1 MAENF
6 VNGSDMPSHHASLC
20 PECAAPLAADGV
32 CLACMFGEA
41 LTAKD
46 VEGGR
51 EEADSRF
58 GIFAP
63 QLAGRFG
70 KYILRRKLGA
80 GGMGVIWEAED
91 TAVQRVVALKMI
103 RGFVFATEQDKL
115 RFRTEAQAVAQL
127 DHPHIVPVYE
137 VGEVEGQPFFT
148 MKLLEGDALSG
159 RLKAGAL
166 GAKDAAGIMEKLA
179 RAVQHAHER
188 GVLHRD
194 LKPGNVLFDRVGEPF
209 LTDFGLAKLADSEQ
223 GLTLSHAQV
232 GTPQYMSPEQA
243 RGRARDVT
251 TASDVWALGAMLYQM
266 LTGRLPFPGSTPA
279 EIFSHVAHDEPV
291 SLRTLAASADS
302 DLETLCLRCLEKE
315 PSRRLP
321 SAGELADELQRWLRG
336 EPIRSRRVTGR
347 ERALRW
353 MRRHPWRVAAA
364 SALVFSLLAGTI
376 VSLAMWRRSE
386 TNRRTAVAS
395 GEKAT

>member
-1 MAENF
+1 MVENF

-46 VEGGR
+46 VEGER

-115 RFRTEAQAVAQL
+115 RFRTEAQAVAHL

-137 VGEVEGQPFFT
+137 VGELEGQPFFT

-166 GAKDAAGIMEKLA
+166 GVKDAAGIMEKLA

-188 GVLHRD
+188 GVLHR
-194 LKPGNVLFDRVGEPF
+194 
-209 LTDFGLAKLADSEQ
+209 
-223 GLTLSHAQV
+223 
-232 GTPQYMSPEQA
+232 
-243 RGRARDVT
+243 
-251 TASDVWALGAMLYQM
+251 
-266 LTGRLPFPGSTPA
+266 
-279 EIFSHVAHDEPV
+279 
-291 SLRTLAASADS
+291 
-302 DLETLCLRCLEKE
+302 
-315 PSRRLP
+315 
-321 SAGELADELQRWLRG
+321 EL
-336 EPIRSRRVTGR
+336 
-347 ERALRW
+347 
-353 MRRHPWRVAAA
+353 
-364 SALVFSLLAGTI
+364 
-376 VSLAMWRRSE
+376 
-386 TNRRTAVAS
+386 
-395 GEKAT
+395 